1 METSLREQADKYE
14 VAVWMQLEGEC
25 GRQQVQDAFVAG
37 AKWALGVA
45 HTVTIPVPDGLIV
58 ETLCQVV
65 EDINTAN
72 SRCEHDV
79 DGTDCY
85 ECYPTDEDIK

>member
-1 METSLREQADKYE
+1 MDATGRRVWPAAGPGRLRCWGE
-14 VAVWMQLEGEC
+14 VGT
-25 GRQQVQDAFVAG
+25 G
-37 AKWALGVA
+37 AKWALGAA

-72 SRCEHDV
+72 SRCKHDV

-85 ECYPTDEDIK
+85 ECYPTTDQDIK